1 MDAAI
6 IFVIVLM
13 ALLGVILIGALA
25 YGFLGGA
32 KDYEDDE
39 DEQEAGGVVVV
50 PADAP
55 NGGGA

>member
-1 MDAAI
+1 MDPAI

-13 ALLGVILIGALA
+13 GILGVILIGALA

-32 KDYEDDE
+32 KDYEDE

-55 NGGGA
+55 NSGV

>member
-1 MDAAI
+1 MDPAI

-13 ALLGVILIGALA
+13 GILGVVLIGALA
-25 YGFLGGA
+25 YGFLGGTM
-32 KDYEDDE
+32 DYDDDD

-55 NGGGA
+55 NGGGV

>member
-1 MDAAI
+1 MDPAI

-13 ALLGVILIGALA
+13 GILGVILIGALA

-32 KDYEDDE
+32 KDYEE
-39 DEQEAGGVVVV
+39 AKDEQEAGGVVVV

-55 NGGGA
+55 NSGV